1 MRIQF
6 WHLVV
11 LLLVILLLFGA
22 NRLPDLARS
31 VGRSMKIF
39 KSEVKELRDEPAD
52 ETPPTPSAGQSG
64 PRTPDAADPTRSGS
78 AGDDPGA
85 ADR

>member
-31 VGRSMKIF
+31 VGRSMKIL
-39 KSEVKELRDEPAD
+39 KSEVKDLRDEPSVD
-52 ETPPTPSAGQSG
+52 PSAGEAGS
-64 PRTPDAADPTRSGS
+64 PTTDAADQHRSGS